1 MIVPIKQ
8 NGDRDIIGKLNEA
21 IKVMG
26 KEEEEEE
33 ESFSAARATEERRGE
48 IGVGGFPRMAKC
60 RERRGFDIYWAN
72 SPDSLVL
79 TNARQFKTERLGLG

>member
-33 ESFSAARATEERRGE
+33 SFSEGR
-48 IGVGGFPRMAKC
+48 
-60 RERRGFDIYWAN
+60 
-72 SPDSLVL
+72 
-79 TNARQFKTERLGLG
+79 

>member
-33 ESFSAARATEERRGE
+33 RSLSARATEWMEWG
-48 IGVGGFPRMAKC
+48 ICPNGKV
-60 RERRGFDIYWAN
+60 
-72 SPDSLVL
+72 
-79 TNARQFKTERLGLG
+79 

>member
-1 MIVPIKQ
+1 MALNQSPLPPSLSPYSMIVPIKQ

-33 ESFSAARATEERRGE
+33 SFSEGR
-48 IGVGGFPRMAKC
+48 
-60 RERRGFDIYWAN
+60 
-72 SPDSLVL
+72 
-79 TNARQFKTERLGLG
+79 